1 MTIGAKLKKLR
12 EQKRYSQQ
20 DIADMIGVSQRTYSN
35 IESDKSD
42 ISIDKLAELSK
53 ILEFDLIDF
62 LQEQGFVIN
71 QTNTDFKD
79 NSNALVIN
87 NISEKLIQ
95 QYEAQIQQFKEI
107 NRLQKEQLEFYKNQ
121 M

>member
-35 IESDKSD
+35 IESDKTD

-53 ILEFDLIDF
+53 IL
-62 LQEQGFVIN
+62 
-71 QTNTDFKD
+71 
-79 NSNALVIN
+79 
-87 NISEKLIQ
+87 
-95 QYEAQIQQFKEI
+95 
-107 NRLQKEQLEFYKNQ
+107 
-121 M
+121 